1 MIALGLMTLIARRK
15 KGAGPQFAI
24 PQFDLSAQFCR
35 NWLEMNDGLRFG
47 FANDL
52 VCDRLFHPAA
62 GIEGGPT
69 QSARCFAMRMI
80 THVISYCQLDDGII

>member
-1 MIALGLMTLIARRK
+1 MIALGVMTLIARRK
-15 KGAGPQFAI
+15 KGAGRKFAI
-24 PQFDLSAQFCR
+24 SQFDLTAQFCR
-35 NWLEMNDGLRFG
+35 CSLEMNEDLRFG

-52 VCDRLFHPAA
+52 VWDRLFHPAA
-62 GIEGGPT
+62 GIEGGLT